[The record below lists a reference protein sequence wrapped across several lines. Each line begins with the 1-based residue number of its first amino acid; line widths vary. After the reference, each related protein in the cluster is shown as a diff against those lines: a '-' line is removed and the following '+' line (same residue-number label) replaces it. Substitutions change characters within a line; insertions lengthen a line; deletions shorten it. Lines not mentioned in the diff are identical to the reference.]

1 MILPFPS
8 HLVRAGGR
16 LFVDLLKLV
25 GALHGLNV
33 SRNVLIRSLEE
44 RRKEYILEQT
54 ESLTLHLPHVAG
66 CQGPNGNEGTGNV
79 PERGKMLLV

>member
-1 MILPFPS
+1 M
-8 HLVRAGGR
+8 RKR
-16 LFVDLLKLV
+16 EK
-25 GALHGLNV
+25 
-33 SRNVLIRSLEE
+33 EE